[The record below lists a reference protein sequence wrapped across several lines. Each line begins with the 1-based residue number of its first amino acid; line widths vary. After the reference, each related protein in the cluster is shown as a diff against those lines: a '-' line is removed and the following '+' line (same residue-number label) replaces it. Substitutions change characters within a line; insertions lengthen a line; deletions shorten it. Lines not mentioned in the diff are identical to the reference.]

1 MSNKEHEKYIHFFKN
16 KINSITTVDI
26 PNQPNSI
33 KGENLKKKISGFDKI
48 SYKNSIEDALGEV
61 ISRKPTMAFYDGDER
76 LQKLEEED
84 WVGTCTTWGCEF
96 EPNRIEKLEE
106 EDWR

>member
-1 MSNKEHEKYIHFFKN
+1 MATHTSIRYIISPDGKT
-16 KINSITTVDI
+16 ITEQVEGM
-26 PNQPNSI
+26 
-33 KGENLKKKISGFDKI
+33 KGTQCAVITNPIEN
-48 SYKNSIEDALGEV
+48 ALGV
-61 ISRKPTMAFYDGDER
+61 VTNRKPTMDFYAGDER